1 MHELIA
7 QHPPLKLPDAIEEQ
21 NESSPI
27 ASNHDKQRK
36 GPLALLQQPQA
47 AFHSQPEH
55 PLESFVKLFQ
65 FLSLIVKNKSI
76 NDFIHFPS
84 QNRI

>member
-7 QHPPLKLPDAIEEQ
+7 QHLPLKLPDAIEEQ
-21 NESSPI
+21 NESSPT

-47 AFHSQPEH
+47 ASHSQPEH

-65 FLSLIVKNKSI
+65 FLRLIIKNQGI
-76 NDFIHFPS
+76 HNFIYFPS

>member
-21 NESSPI
+21 NESGPT

-36 GPLALLQQPQA
+36 GPLALLQLPQA
-47 AFHSQPEH
+47 ASHSQPD
-55 PLESFVKLFQ
+55 
-65 FLSLIVKNKSI
+65 I
-76 NDFIHFPS
+76 
-84 QNRI
+84 R

>member
-1 MHELIA
+1 MYELIA
-7 QHPPLKLPDAIEEQ
+7 QHLPLKLPDAIEEQ
-21 NESSPI
+21 NESSPT
-27 ASNHDKQRK
+27 ASSHDKQRK

-55 PLESFVKLFQ
+55 PLKSFVKLFQ

>member
-27 ASNHDKQRK
+27 ASNHDKQRI

-47 AFHSQPEH
+47 ASHSQLEH

-65 FLSLIVKNKSI
+65 FLSLVVKNKSI

-84 QNRI
+84 QNCI